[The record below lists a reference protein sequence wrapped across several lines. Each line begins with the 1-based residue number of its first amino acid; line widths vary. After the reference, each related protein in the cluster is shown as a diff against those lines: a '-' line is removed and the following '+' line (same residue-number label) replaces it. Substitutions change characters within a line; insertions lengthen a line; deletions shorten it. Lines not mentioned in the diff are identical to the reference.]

1 MFLKLNSVVFYFLNF
16 KNNSIK
22 MKPPTQPPNSF
33 LSFSKDLPAELKHF
47 IKQRQKKTTVI
58 LRVTAS
64 ETRQVQF

>member
-1 MFLKLNSVVFYFLNF
+1 
-16 KNNSIK
+16 